1 MEKNKTGVVFAWIML
16 IILIAFAGLLV
27 YVKNFMPKENDN
39 PIVEK
44 PNDSKNIPTL
54 TYIKESF
61 QNSPTAQEIQKS
73 GGNVSVKIHDEN
85 TLIFTVQT
93 IEVTQN
99 VSAVL
104 TNNVISVE
112 IEKNNIEALL
122 PMYIFEGIVETTATY
137 YNQNMSE
144 VNDTII
150 HWNTF
155 EYEVP
160 ELKAEEKDISMT
172 LSIDISKPLTLYKP
186 KEIYNSFT
194 LIDIGNEDY
203 QIHMNDYIIHYGL
216 VEYFEEYDSTS
227 FNVAITNTLNDERV
241 AQISYKLY
249 DENNNIIYEDD
260 FDVEFTTEQNFWQY
274 SSTTANDVD
283 YNKIKKYSITIE

>member
-1 MEKNKTGVVFAWIML
+1 MKKGKKGVVVAWFAL
-16 IILIAFAGLLV
+16 FILIAFALLLV
-27 YVKNFMPKENDN
+27 YVKHFMPKENDN

-160 ELKAEEKDISMT
+160 ELKVEEKDISMT

-274 SSTTANDVD
+274 SSTIANDVD